1 MKDTVYQTLK
11 TPYIKNMNPD
21 LPWDVY
27 PRPAFVRNSYFSLN
41 GKWDFKI
48 SDTSDIPLEYSEKI
62 LVPFPPE
69 SELSGIGKTPGKYE
83 FLHYKRTFTLP
94 AGFNK
99 GKLLLRFGA
108 VDRLATV
115 SVNGTVVGTHNDGY
129 LPFFAD
135 VTSLVKEGENE
146 IYLKV
151 KDNLSPLFPYGK
163 QKKKRGGMWYTP
175 VSGIWQTVWLESV
188 PEGYIENIR
197 IEQSMTEAKI
207 TVIGGVGKKTLTLK
221 DSGEVYAFDGDS
233 VTVRPSDGRLWSPED
248 PYLYYF
254 TIKTQNDEIES
265 YFALREVGICY
276 TGATSR
282 LTLNGKPYLFNGL
295 LDQGY
300 YPDGIFTPPSP
311 ECYEDDILLAKKL
324 GFNTLRKHI
333 KLEPAIFYHLCDKL
347 GIAVFQDMINN
358 SKYSFIR
365 DTALP
370 TIGLKSKPDKHSHK
384 NALSR
389 KAFEYSMKGI
399 MNTLYNYPS
408 VVYFT
413 IFNEGWGQ
421 FAADEMYDKAKAID
435 PSRIIDATSGWFH
448 RKRSDVNSLHIYFR
462 PLKAK
467 DDGRPLVISEFGG
480 YSHRVD
486 GHLFGSKNYGYTS
499 YPSAGEFERAVC
511 KLYDTEVREL
521 VRAGASAF
529 IYTQVSDVEDE
540 TNGFITYDRQVV
552 KVDAEKVSGIMR
564 SLTEDA
570 EAFGKE
576 DMK

>member
-1 MKDTVYQTLK
+1 MGLR
-11 TPYIKNMNPD
+11 TPHFNEAICEV
-21 LPWDVY
+21 PWDVY
-27 PRPAFVRNSYFSLN
+27 PRPQLKRDSFLCLN
-41 GKWDFKI
+41 GYWDI
-48 SDTSDIPLEYSEKI
+48 AITSEDSRPTKFDEKI
-62 LVPFPPE
+62 RVPFPPE
-69 SELSGIGKTPGKYE
+69 SELSGIGRLPGKYD

-94 AGFNK
+94 EGFNK

-135 VTSLVKEGENE
+135 ITGLVTDGENE
-146 IYLKV
+146 IYVKV

-163 QKKKRGGMWYTP
+163 QKKNRGGMWYTP

-188 PEGYIENIR
+188 PENYIQSIR
-197 IEQSMTEAKI
+197 ITPSLTGAEI
-207 TVIGGVGKKTLTLK
+207 TVIGGKGKKTLTLK
-221 DSGEVYAFDGDS
+221 ESGEVYRFDGDT
-233 VTVRPSDGRLWSPED
+233 VTVCPKDVQLWSPEN

-254 TIKTQNDEIES
+254 TLKTENDEIES
-265 YFALREVGICY
+265 YFALREVGICH
-276 TGATSR
+276 TGGTSR
-282 LTLNGKPYLFNGL
+282 LTLNGEPYLFNGL

-300 YPDGIFTPPSP
+300 YPDGIFLPPSP
-311 ECYEDDILLAKKL
+311 KSYEDDILLAKRL

-347 GIAVFQDMINN
+347 GIVVFQDMINN
-358 SKYSFIR
+358 SNYSFLR

-370 TIGLKSKPDKHSHK
+370 TIGLKRKPDKCSHK

-389 KAFEYSMKGI
+389 KAFEHCMRGV

-408 VVYFT
+408 VMYFT

-421 FAADEMYDKAKAID
+421 FAADEMYEKAKAID
-435 PSRIIDATSGWFH
+435 PTRIIDTTSGWFQ
-448 RKRSDVNSLHIYFR
+448 RKKSDVNSLHIYFKE
-462 PLKAK
+462 LKAK
-467 DDGRPLVISEFGG
+467 NDGRPLVISEFGG
-480 YSHRVD
+480 YSHRVE
-486 GHLFGSKNYGYTS
+486 GHLFGTKNYGYTS
-499 YPSAGEFERAVC
+499 YPSAGEFELAVR

-521 VRAGASAF
+521 VKMGASAF

-552 KVDAEKVSGIMR
+552 KVEEEKVCRTMR
-564 SLTEDA
+564 SLTE
-570 EAFGKE
+570 EAKKFGMTEEEAK
-576 DMK
+576 

>member
-1 MKDTVYQTLK
+1 MSLR
-11 TPYIKNMNPD
+11 TPHYSEAVCEV
-21 LPWDVY
+21 PWNVY
-27 PRPAFVRNSYFSLN
+27 PRPQLKRDSFLCLN
-41 GKWDFKI
+41 GYWDLAI
-48 SDTSDIPLEYSEKI
+48 NSEDGVPLKFDKRI

-69 SELSGIGKTPGKYE
+69 SELSGIGRSPGKYE
-83 FLHYKRTFTLP
+83 FLHYRRTFTLP
-94 AGFNK
+94 EGFNK
-99 GKLLLRFGA
+99 GRLLLRFGA

-115 SVNGTVVGTHNDGY
+115 SINGTVVGTHNDGY
-129 LPFFAD
+129 LPFYAD
-135 VTSLVKEGENE
+135 VTEHIKEGENE

-163 QKKKRGGMWYTP
+163 QKKNRGGMWYTP

-188 PEGYIENIR
+188 PEGYIESIR
-197 IEQSMTEAKI
+197 ITPNMTEANI
-207 TVIGGVGKKTLTLK
+207 RVVGGHGKKTLTLK
-221 DSGEVYAFDGDS
+221 ESGEVYEFDGDT
-233 VTVRPSDGRLWSPED
+233 VTVRPREAHLWSPED

-254 TIKTQNDEIES
+254 TIKAENDEIES
-265 YFALREVGICY
+265 YFALREVGICD
-276 TGATSR
+276 TGANRR

-300 YPDGIFTPPSP
+300 YPEGIFLPPSP
-311 ECYEDDILLAKKL
+311 KCYEDDILAAKKL

-358 SKYSFIR
+358 SKYSFLR

-370 TIGLKSKPDKHSHK
+370 TIGLKRKPDRHSHK

-389 KAFEYSMKGI
+389 KAFEHCMRGV

-421 FAADEMYDKAKAID
+421 FSADEMYDKAKIAD
-435 PSRIIDATSGWFH
+435 PTRIIDTTSGWFH

-462 PLKAK
+462 ALKARN
-467 DDGRPLVISEFGG
+467 DGRPLVISEFGG

-486 GHLFGSKNYGYTS
+486 AHLFGNKNYGYTS
-499 YPSAGEFERAVC
+499 YPSAGEFEMAVC

-529 IYTQVSDVEDE
+529 IYTQISDVEDE
-540 TNGFITYDRQVV
+540 TNGFMTYDRQVM
-552 KVDAEKVSGIMR
+552 KVDPRKVSTIMR
-564 SLTEDA
+564 SLSDEA
-570 EAFGKE
+570 ENFGIEISVK
-576 DMK
+576 

>member
-1 MKDTVYQTLK
+1 MSLK
-11 TPYIKNMNPD
+11 TPHYEAAKCD
-21 LPWDVY
+21 VPWNVY
-27 PRPAFVRNSYFSLN
+27 PRPQLKRDSFLCLN
-41 GKWDFKI
+41 GYWDFAI
-48 SDTSDIPLEYSEKI
+48 TSEDGVPLKFSEKI

-69 SELSGIGKTPGKYE
+69 SELSGIGRTPGKYE
-83 FLHYKRTFTLP
+83 YLHYRRTFMLP
-94 AGFNK
+94 EGFNK

-108 VDRLATV
+108 VDRLATI

-129 LPFFAD
+129 LPFYAD
-135 VTSLVKEGENE
+135 VTALLKEGENE
-146 IYLKV
+146 IYLRV

-188 PEGYIENIR
+188 PEGYIEQIR
-197 IEQSMTEAKI
+197 IEQNMTEA
-207 TVIGGVGKKTLTLK
+207 VISVVGGVGKKVLTIK
-221 DSGEVYAFDGDS
+221 DSGEVYEFEGNS
-233 VTVRPSDGRLWSPED
+233 ITVRPADQKLWSPED
-248 PYLYYF
+248 PYLHYF
-254 TIKTQNDEIES
+254 TIKTENDEIES
-265 YFALREVGICY
+265 YFALREIGICD
-276 TGATSR
+276 TGGVQR
-282 LTLNGKPYLFNGL
+282 LTLNKKPYLFNGL

-300 YPDGIFTPPSP
+300 YPDGIFLPPSP
-311 ECYEDDILLAKKL
+311 ECYEDDILLTKKL

-333 KLEPAIFYHLCDKL
+333 KLEPAIFYHLCDKH

-358 SKYSFIR
+358 SKYSFLR

-370 TIGLKSKPDKHSHK
+370 TLFLKSKSDKRSHR

-389 KAFEYSMKGI
+389 KAFVHCMKGV

-421 FAADEMYDKAKAID
+421 FSADEMYDMAKAAD

-448 RKRSDVNSLHIYFR
+448 RERSDVNSLHIYFK

-467 DDGRPLVISEFGG
+467 NDGRPLVISEFGG

-486 GHLFGSKNYGYTS
+486 GHLFGNRNYGYTS
-499 YPSAGEFERAVC
+499 YHSAGEFEMAVC

-521 VRAGASAF
+521 VRSGASAF

-552 KVDAEKVSGIMR
+552 KVDTEKVSRVMR
-564 SLTEDA
+564 SLYSDA
-570 EAFGKE
+570 ESFGKE
-576 DMK
+576 KAE

>member
-1 MKDTVYQTLK
+1 MGLK
-11 TPYIKNMNPD
+11 TPHYNKAVCD
-21 LPWDVY
+21 VPWNVY
-27 PRPAFVRNSYFSLN
+27 PRPQLKRDSFLCLN
-41 GKWDFKI
+41 GYWDFAMTGEDGK
-48 SDTSDIPLEYSEKI
+48 PLKFTEKI

-83 FLHYKRTFTLP
+83 FLHYRRTFTLP

-221 DSGEVYAFDGDS
+221 DSGEVYTFDGDS
-233 VTVRPSDGRLWSPED
+233 VTVRPNGGRLWSPED

-311 ECYEDDILLAKKL
+311 ECYEDDISLAKSL

-499 YPSAGEFERAVC
+499 YPSAGEFEMAVC

>member
-1 MKDTVYQTLK
+1 MALK
-11 TPYIKNMNPD
+11 TPHYDAAKQEI
-21 LPWDVY
+21 PWNVY
-27 PRPAFVRNSYFSLN
+27 PRPQLKRDSFLCLN
-41 GKWDFKI
+41 GYWDFAI
-48 SDTSDIPLEYSEKI
+48 TSEDGVPLKFSEKI

-69 SELSGIGKTPGKYE
+69 SELSGIGRTPGKYE
-83 FLHYKRTFTLP
+83 FLHYRRTFTLP
-94 AGFNK
+94 EGFNK

-108 VDRLATV
+108 VDRLATA

-135 VTSLVKEGENE
+135 VTALLKEGENE

-188 PEGYIENIR
+188 PEGYIEHIR
-197 IEQSMTEAKI
+197 ITSNMTEATIKL
-207 TVIGGVGKKTLTLK
+207 VGGVGKKTLTLK
-221 DSGEVYAFDGDS
+221 DSGEVYEFEGDS
-233 VTVRPSDGRLWSPED
+233 ITVRPDDPKLWSPES

-254 TIKTQNDEIES
+254 TLKTKNDEIES
-265 YFALREVGICY
+265 YFALREVGICD
-276 TGATSR
+276 TGGVQR
-282 LTLNGKPYLFNGL
+282 LSLNGKPYLFNGL

-300 YPDGIFTPPSP
+300 YPDGIFLPPSP
-311 ECYEDDILLAKKL
+311 KCYEDDILLAKRL

-358 SKYSFIR
+358 SKYSFLR
-365 DTALP
+365 DTVLP

-389 KAFEYSMKGI
+389 KAFVHCMKGV
-399 MNTLYNYPS
+399 MNTLYNSPS

-421 FAADEMYDKAKAID
+421 FTADEMYDMAKKAD
-435 PSRIIDATSGWFH
+435 PTRIIDATSGWFQ

-467 DDGRPLVISEFGG
+467 SDGRPLVISEFGG

-486 GHLFGSKNYGYTS
+486 GHLFGNKNYGYTT
-499 YPSAGEFERAVC
+499 YPSAGEFEMAVC

-521 VRAGASAF
+521 IRSGASAF
-529 IYTQVSDVEDE
+529 IYTQISDVEDE

-552 KVDAEKVSGIMR
+552 KVDEKKISRMMN
-564 SLTEDA
+564 SLTEEA
-570 EAFGKE
+570 ENFGKE
-576 DMK
+576 EVK

>member
-1 MKDTVYQTLK
+1 MGLK
-11 TPYIKNMNPD
+11 TPHYT
-21 LPWDVY
+21 LAECEVPWDVY
-27 PRPAFVRNSYFSLN
+27 PRPQLKRDSFLCLN
-41 GKWDFKI
+41 GYWELAITGEDGRPVKFDQKI
-48 SDTSDIPLEYSEKI
+48 R
-62 LVPFPPE
+62 VPFPPE
-69 SELSGIGKTPGKYE
+69 SELSGVERMPGKYE
-83 FLHYKRTFTLP
+83 FLHYRRTFTLP
-94 AGFNK
+94 DGFNK
-99 GKLLLRFGA
+99 GRLLLRFGA

-129 LPFFAD
+129 LPFYAD
-135 VTSLVKEGENE
+135 ITEHVREGENE

-188 PEGYIENIR
+188 PEGYIESIR
-197 IEQSMTEAKI
+197 ITQNMTEAKI

-221 DSGEVYAFDGDS
+221 DSGKVYALEGNS
-233 VTVRPSDGRLWSPED
+233 VTVRPEEPRVWSPES

-254 TIKTQNDEIES
+254 TIKTENDEIES
-265 YFALREVGICY
+265 YFALREVGICD
-276 TGATSR
+276 TGGVKR

-300 YPDGIFTPPSP
+300 YPDGIFLPPSP

-333 KLEPAIFYHLCDKL
+333 KLEPAIFYHLCDKH

-358 SKYSFIR
+358 SKYSFLR

-370 TIGLKSKPDKHSHK
+370 TVTFKKKPDKRSHK
-384 NALSR
+384 NAISR
-389 KAFEYSMKGI
+389 KAFEHCMRGV
-399 MNTLYNYPS
+399 MNTLHNYPS
-408 VVYFT
+408 VVYYT

-421 FAADEMYDKAKAID
+421 FSADEMYDKAKAAD
-435 PSRIIDATSGWFH
+435 PTRIIDATSGWFH

-462 PLKAK
+462 RLKAK
-467 DDGRPLVISEFGG
+467 ADGRPLVISEFGG

-511 KLYDTEVREL
+511 ALYDTEVREL
-521 VRAGASAF
+521 IREGASAF
-529 IYTQVSDVEDE
+529 IYTQISDVEDE
-540 TNGFITYDRQVV
+540 TNGFVTYDRQVM
-552 KVDAEKVSGIMR
+552 KVDADKVSTIMR
-564 SLTEDA
+564 SLADEA
-570 EAFGKE
+570 ENFGKE